1 MRCHRIHHPGSS
13 GRAPARGMTLVEV
26 LIVVALIAMLTGAV
40 VFGSGMLSGSRQRA
54 AATLVMSSVRLA
66 MTRANAK
73 GKPVRLVFDLQE
85 HRVLLEESSGRML
98 RDSSVAGGA
107 EAATE
112 AEERARK
119 EADRILEGPKAPRPR
134 FTPVAEYGSE
144 GKPLGE
150 RIRFR
155 QVQTQHDEEPI
166 TDGRA
171 YLYFWPGG
179 GTERAAIQI
188 TRQGDDE
195 GLTVMVSPLTGRA
208 KIEPGNVA
216 LPESRFDDEEYS
228 EREE

>member
-1 MRCHRIHHPGSS
+1 
-13 GRAPARGMTLVEV
+13 MTLVEV

-166 TDGRA
+166 SDGRA

>member
-1 MRCHRIHHPGSS
+1 
-13 GRAPARGMTLVEV
+13 MTLVEV